1 MGYVELENL
10 NSAKE
15 ERPLTRRDLYEFGE
29 ILARNLKGDIRS
41 ELVGDFG
48 TSLRRDIKKDMEIA
62 INDAVDGLAVVVGQ
76 SFSIIYEKF
85 DRIDDKFDKIDE
97 KFKKIDERFNGI
109 DKKLDGMDSRIIG
122 ANNRLDHM
130 ATNYTRW
137 DEHIKL
143 EKRVEKLELS
153 PA

>member
-1 MGYVELENL
+1 MGYVELKNL
-10 NSAKE
+10 NSVQE
-15 ERPLTRRDLYEFGE
+15 EKPITRRDLYEFGE
-29 ILARNLKGDIRS
+29 ILALN
-41 ELVGDFG
+41 
-48 TSLRRDIKKDMEIA
+48 LRRDISKDVKQYVEIA
-62 INDAVDGLAVVVGQ
+62 VNDAVDGLAVVVGQ